1 MTSSET
7 PRVLV
12 ANRGEIAVRVIR
24 AAHTL
29 GWEAVAVHSDA
40 DADQL
45 WVRLADDAV
54 HIGPSPA
61 TKSYLDVD
69 AVVRAAVDSGCGY
82 VHPGYGFLS
91 ERPEFARKVTEA
103 GLVFVGPGA
112 EVIESMGDKATA
124 RATAERAGVPVVP
137 GSDVIH
143 DVAEARTVAEDL
155 GFPVLVK
162 AAAGGGGRGIR
173 VVRAA
178 DELEDA
184 VSTAQAEA
192 SSAFGDGSVYLEKAI
207 VDARHIEVQ
216 VLADDHGGVVH
227 LFERDCSVQR
237 RRQKLLEEAPASG
250 LDDAVREEMTAA
262 AVRLTREV
270 GYRGAGTV
278 EFLVE
283 GDRCYFIEMN
293 TRIQVEHPITE
304 MVTGVDLVAEQLRIA
319 AGEPM
324 SVSQEEIG
332 LVGTALEM
340 RINAEDPDQ
349 DFFPSPGEITR
360 FDLPNGPGVRID
372 SGFVAGGSIP
382 PFYDSLLAK
391 VVVHGR
397 DREQALA
404 RARQALGELTVEGIV
419 TTRSL
424 HLALLDEPDLQ
435 RGGVSTTWFEDRGAT
450 GS

>member
-69 AVVRAAVDSGCGY
+69 AVVRAAVDSGCGS

-91 ERPEFARKVTEA
+91 ERTEFARKVTEA

-112 EVIESMGDKATA
+112 DVIESMGDKATA

-173 VVRAA
+173 VVRSA

-404 RARQALGELTVEGIV
+404 RARQALGELTVEGVV

>member
-91 ERPEFARKVTEA
+91 ERTEFARKVTEA

-112 EVIESMGDKATA
+112 DVIESMGDKATA

-173 VVRAA
+173 VVRSA

-404 RARQALGELTVEGIV
+404 RARQALGELTVEGVV

>member
-69 AVVRAAVDSGCGY
+69 AVVRAAVDSGCGS

-91 ERPEFARKVTEA
+91 ERTEFARKVTEA

-112 EVIESMGDKATA
+112 DVIESMGDKATA

-250 LDDAVREEMTAA
+250 IDDAVREEMTAA

-319 AGEPM
+319 VGEPM

-397 DREQALA
+397 DRPQALA
-404 RARQALGELTVEGIV
+404 RAAQALDELTVEGVV